1 MILEVDLVVCENID
15 QTHPLAH
22 PRASSEITYLLFF
35 LLGSRYRHLAI
46 VPLIFYWVD
55 SEHKWIVPSA
65 DIFVTV
71 LLPRPFPVW

>member
-46 VPLIFYWVD
+46 VPLIFY
-55 SEHKWIVPSA
+55 
-65 DIFVTV
+65 
-71 LLPRPFPVW
+71 